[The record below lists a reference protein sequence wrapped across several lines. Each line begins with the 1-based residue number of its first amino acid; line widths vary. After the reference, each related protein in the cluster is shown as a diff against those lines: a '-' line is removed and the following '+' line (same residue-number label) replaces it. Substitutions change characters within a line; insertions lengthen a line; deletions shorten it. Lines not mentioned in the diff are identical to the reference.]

1 MRTVFRNCLVI
12 WRKPGITFLQ
22 VRQVGGEVPIL
33 GSLLAAQM
41 DGWRNP
47 LFQQSCEWVA
57 ACSTWFLF
65 FFFFFS
71 ENKNQ
76 VQTGPT
82 AWADLSLHRWIGQ
95 LCTVKKG
102 NRVMRRPP
110 MSAHLFQKERV
121 LAQEATV
128 VLSCCTCFHFK
139 VYDQIPPHLSSLH
152 VIKPI
157 NSNYNVYID
166 LSLKLT
172 FGMKLLLHRFIVSF
186 GFEKHNQEFV

>member
-1 MRTVFRNCLVI
+1 
-12 WRKPGITFLQ
+12 
-22 VRQVGGEVPIL
+22 
-33 GSLLAAQM
+33 
-41 DGWRNP
+41 
-47 LFQQSCEWVA
+47 
-57 ACSTWFLF
+57 
-65 FFFFFS
+65 
-71 ENKNQ
+71 
-76 VQTGPT
+76 
-82 AWADLSLHRWIGQ
+82 
-95 LCTVKKG
+95 
-102 NRVMRRPP
+102 MRRPP

-157 NSNYNVYID
+157 NPNYNVYID

-186 GFEKHNQEFV
+186 GFEKHLYVNSSRNFWVLGNASHTDYIFNISSKTVEFSPLGWDDRWKPTDSSTSVKPVIRPLDPSILPPFNITLTPIVLGQLFLPDTTY